1 MPSFKLISADG
12 HLNDPPA
19 AWERA
24 QKEYGERAPR
34 VVENPPGLKGLWL
47 FADQSQ
53 TFAVLKSVRRIF
65 GGQTRRRLRHASRS
79 GGG

>member
-24 QKEYGERAPR
+24 QREYGERAPR
-34 VVENPPGLKGLWL
+34 VVEDPPGLEGTL
-47 FADQSQ
+47 
-53 TFAVLKSVRRIF
+53 VIR
-65 GGQTRRRLRHASRS
+65 G
-79 GGG
+79 

>member
-47 FADQSQ
+47 FADN
-53 TFAVLKSVRRIF
+53 LKPSPCSNPSVGF
-65 GGQTRRRLRHASRS
+65 LVGKPEGVS
-79 GGG
+79 GMQVD